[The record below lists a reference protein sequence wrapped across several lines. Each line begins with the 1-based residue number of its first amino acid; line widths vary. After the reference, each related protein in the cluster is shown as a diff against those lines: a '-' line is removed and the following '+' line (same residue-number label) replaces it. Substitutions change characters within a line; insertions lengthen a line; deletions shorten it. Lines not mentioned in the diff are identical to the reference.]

1 VVTRWTYLGLVLLAV
16 GLVGA
21 GAGAAGHVDGQQCR
35 STQHV
40 VVAPVEN
47 ATAPAPY
54 EELSDAEQS
63 VFRQAL
69 ESPGGLLT
77 QRGAIDEGAVRYEN
91 ETYDVQVARGD
102 DCAPYDTWRVTVP
115 FVGGLA
121 LVGVGLALTRGCG
134 G

>member
-1 VVTRWTYLGLVLLAV
+1 MVTRWTYLGLVLLAV
-16 GLVGA
+16 GLVVA

-35 STQHV
+35 STQY
-40 VVAPVEN
+40 VAVSPVEN
-47 ATAPAPY
+47 ATGATPF

-69 ESPGGLLT
+69 ESEGGLLT
-77 QRGAIDEGAVRYEN
+77 KRGAIDQGVVRYEN
-91 ETYDVQVARGD
+91 ESYDVRVSRGD

-115 FVGGLA
+115 FVGGLV
-121 LVGVGLALTRGCG
+121 LVGVGLALTRGRG